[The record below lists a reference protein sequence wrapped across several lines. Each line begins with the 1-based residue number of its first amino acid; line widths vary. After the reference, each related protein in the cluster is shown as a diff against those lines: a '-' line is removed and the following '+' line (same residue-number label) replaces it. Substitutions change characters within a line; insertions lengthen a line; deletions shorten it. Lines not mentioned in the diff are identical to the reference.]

1 MAATD
6 DSIGA
11 DELLAS
17 AQRGDTA
24 AFEELVA
31 AYRKPLQAYC
41 YRMLGS
47 LQDAEDAV
55 QETLLGVWRG
65 LPGFEGRSSLR
76 SWVYRI
82 ATNACLRLASR
93 RRRVLAPDLGPAR
106 TSVHEL
112 GAPVDEPI
120 WLEPYPDAL
129 VDPDTDPEARYAERE
144 SVELA
149 FVAALQHLPA
159 KQRAVLVLRDVLA
172 MSGAEVA
179 EALDTTV
186 ASVNSALQRA
196 RGSIDGRVPP
206 RQRGELR
213 KLGDDGRRRLVA
225 AFVAAWERADV
236 EAMIG
241 LLAEDARLSMPP
253 LPAWFLGR
261 SDIGRFLAERVFT
274 TRWRLVPVEAN
285 GQLAFA
291 GYRVETEGGPYRVN
305 EITVLTL
312 VDGQIGEMTAFLDP
326 AVHRRFGLAEELAAN
341 HPASR

>member
-1 MAATD
+1 
-6 DSIGA
+6 
-11 DELLAS
+11 
-17 AQRGDTA
+17 
-24 AFEELVA
+24 
-31 AYRKPLQAYC
+31 
-41 YRMLGS
+41 MLGS

-106 TSVHEL
+106 TNVHEL

-129 VDPDTDPEARYAERE
+129 VDPDTDPEARYAELE

-159 KQRAVLVLRDVLA
+159 KQRAVLILRDVLA

-291 GYRVETEGGPYRVN
+291 GYRVETERGPYRIN
-305 EITVLTL
+305 EVTVLTL

-326 AVHRRFGLAEELAAN
+326 AVHRRFGLAEEIPAN